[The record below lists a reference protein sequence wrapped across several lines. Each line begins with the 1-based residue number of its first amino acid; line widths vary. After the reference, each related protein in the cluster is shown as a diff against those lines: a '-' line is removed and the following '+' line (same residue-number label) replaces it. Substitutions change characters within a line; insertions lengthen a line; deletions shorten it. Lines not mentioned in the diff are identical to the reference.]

1 MSDEMGDAENA
12 ADKLGDEVE
21 ETGKQSDEAGGRFE
35 KFGSV
40 LKSVGKALVVTMAAI
55 GTAAVAAGKK
65 LYDMANNVA
74 ATGDN
79 IDKMSQRLGLS
90 REAYQEWN
98 YVLSQSGVDINS
110 VQTGMKTL
118 TNTIDDAKNGTDKA
132 IEKFTRLGITQE
144 DLANKSRE
152 DIFAMTIAGLQK
164 MTDDTEKAALANDMF
179 GRSGQEMIFNPE
191 AFTAKPI
198 ITLKGSGDFSLMLQN
213 NGYNKTW
220 NFTDISDGV
229 VCDSEQMNFY
239 YGTMLLNDKVTGDG
253 FPELHPCETVLTVSG
268 GVSEIKVT
276 PRWCCL

>member
-1 MSDEMGDAENA
+1 MEREVSDNEKAIDAMSDEMGDAEKA
-12 ADKLGDEVE
+12 ADGLGDEVE
-21 ETGKQSDEAGGRFE
+21 ETGKQSDDAGGKFE

-40 LKSVGKALVVTMAAI
+40 LKSVGKALAVTMAAI

-65 LYDMANNVA
+65 LYDMANDVA

-90 REAYQEWN
+90 REAYQEWD

-179 GRSGQEMIFNPE
+179 SRSGQEMIPL
-191 AFTAKPI
+191 
-198 ITLKGSGDFSLMLQN
+198 LKAD
-213 NGYNKTW
+213 
-220 NFTDISDGV
+220 
-229 VCDSEQMNFY
+229 
-239 YGTMLLNDKVTGDG
+239 
-253 FPELHPCETVLTVSG
+253 
-268 GVSEIKVT
+268 
-276 PRWCCL
+276 